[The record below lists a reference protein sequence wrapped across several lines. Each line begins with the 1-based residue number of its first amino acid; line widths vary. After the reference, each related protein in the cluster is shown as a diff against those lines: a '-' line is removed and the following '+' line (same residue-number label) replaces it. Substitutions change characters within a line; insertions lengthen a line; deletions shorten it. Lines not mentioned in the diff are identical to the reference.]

1 MVHQPHSLSVWP
13 YRPPPSA
20 LGSQQQ
26 HARAGKEPP
35 WPGGDYL
42 TSHAKQTR
50 ARGGASLFLRW
61 PALDWTPRPRALR
74 VRCGAC
80 SRLRD
85 VAAVSVRSIPSR
97 TRAGDAFLLC
107 FPPSPVARPCP
118 FTCRVGVA
126 HGHGQLGRPNRSMCI
141 IHCLAHPV
149 YYLLCQPSSIKRIQY
164 YRYSKLQK
172 LLYAMLY

>member
-74 VRCGAC
+74 VRCGAAWSC
-80 SRLRD
+80 SRLRLRD
-85 VAAVSVRSIPSR
+85 VAAVSVRSITHASQR
-97 TRAGDAFLLC
+97 RFFALL
-107 FPPSPVARPCP
+107 SAVARRASLPLHLPCRCSP
-118 FTCRVGVA
+118 WSWSA
-126 HGHGQLGRPNRSMCI
+126 RS
-141 IHCLAHPV
+141 
-149 YYLLCQPSSIKRIQY
+149 S
-164 YRYSKLQK
+164 
-172 LLYAMLY
+172 